1 MDAGSRL
8 VAEELEPEEKGIGG
22 ARPPAADWNK
32 LAMDIHPSA
41 CVEDGAELGDGVRVG
56 PFCHVGPNARIGA
69 GSVLMSH
76 SVVTGH
82 TELGEKCVLH
92 PHAVLGGVPQVIGF
106 DSTPESRLVVG
117 NNCVFREYA
126 TAHSGMPKFGGLTRV
141 GDNCFIMIGAHI
153 AHDNRIGNH
162 VVMANN
168 VSLAGHIE
176 VGDHVWFGGLSAVH
190 QFSRIGRNAF
200 IGGGAIVV
208 EDVIPFGSVVGNHAK
223 LSGLN
228 MVGLKR
234 RGFSKADIRDIRA
247 AYKAIFHG
255 EGLFRDRLE
264 QAAKDYADN
273 ALAME
278 IISFIQTGE
287 DRPICK
293 PA

>member
-1 MDAGSRL
+1 MTAQ
-8 VAEELEPEEKGIGG
+8 
-22 ARPPAADWNK
+22 
-32 LAMDIHPSA
+32 IHPTA
-41 CVEDGAELGDGVRVG
+41 LVEDGATIGHGVEIG
-56 PFCHVGPNARIGA
+56 PFCHVGANAIIGDN
-69 GSVLMSH
+69 SVLMSH
-76 SVVTGH
+76 TVVAGH
-82 TELGEKCVLH
+82 TRLGSGCKLH

-106 DSTPESRLVVG
+106 EATPDSRLEIG
-117 NNCVFREYA
+117 DNCVFREYA

-141 GDNCFIMIGAHI
+141 GNNCYIMIGAHI

-208 EDVIPFGSVVGNHAK
+208 DDVIPFGSVVGNHAK

-234 RGFSKADIRDIRA
+234 RGFTKAEQMEIRA
-247 AYKAIFHG
+247 AYKAVFLG
-255 EGLFRDRLE
+255 EGLFKERVDK
-264 QAAKDYADN
+264 AAQEFAEKP
-273 ALAME
+273 LAME
-278 IISFIQTGE
+278 LIDFVREGG